1 MTFFRPRSRFP
12 RLVSCILALGLFA
25 GPLVAARPDR
35 NFDVPPSLTLE
46 IRTLIRLLEEAHY
59 NREAVKPKD
68 YEEIVPK
75 FMGDLDGQHLFFLA
89 SDLADFRKQ
98 YGDGLYW
105 NISTLGRI
113 DPAFEIFK
121 TYEQR
126 ADDRI
131 SWVFQ
136 RLDGDFDLDST
147 DTYTVDRDKSD
158 WPADATASD
167 ALWERRLRFDL
178 LQEMLNDKDLAE
190 AKVEVRKRYE
200 RMLKNVADI
209 ESDEISELFLANVA
223 HLYDP
228 HSTYFS
234 ADTYE
239 DFGIQMR
246 LQLVG
251 IGALLGL
258 DDDYCVVKEV
268 ITGGPAD
275 LDGRIKANDRILSVG
290 QATGEPVDIIGMK
303 LRRVVE
309 QIRGEKGTQVKLT
322 IQPGDAADPSVRKE
336 IILTRDVVNLDS
348 ARAKGAI
355 FNVPDKAGSTR
366 PIGVIT
372 LPAFYGPDSS
382 AEGPQNSAT
391 QDVAELIKE
400 MQATGIDG
408 LVLDLRDNGGGLLTE
423 AIDLTGLFIESGP
436 VVQVRSYYG
445 DVKVDDDT
453 DPKIDYAGP
462 LAVLVSKFSASAS
475 EIVAGALQNYGRAVV
490 VGDSSTHGKGS
501 VQTVIEMANLIP
513 QLSRSPVKSGATKL
527 TIQKFYLPNGSS
539 TQLKGVVPDI
549 ILPSIDDF
557 LPVGEKDLPHALV
570 WDEIPTS
577 FFSGKPLDSR
587 ILEPLREASLARQTN
602 LEEFSYLNESIDW
615 FKARQDRKAISLN
628 LAKREAQKTTDKEF
642 KEHLD
647 AERDRLRESNYAF
660 REFHLGPPPAPKKKD
675 PTKVAAADGEDANA
689 DPDVMS
695 TDEEPE
701 GYARLDIHLRETLRV
716 LRDAVDFGKDP
727 QMWIADH
734 APLTVDV
741 VKKGD

>member
-1 MTFFRPRSRFP
+1 MTLFTSRSRIT
-12 RLVSCILALGLFA
+12 RLLPFLLSLCVFA
-25 GPLVAARPDR
+25 GPLTARTDR
-35 NFDVPPSLTLE
+35 TFNVPPSLTLE
-46 IRTLIRLLEEAHY
+46 IKTLIRLLEEAHY

-68 YEEIVPK
+68 YEEIVPR
-75 FMGDLDGQHLFFLA
+75 FMGDLDGQHLFFLD
-89 SDLADFRKQ
+89 SDLQNFRKQ
-98 YGDGLYW
+98 YADGLYW

-131 SWVFQ
+131 SWIFK
-136 RLDGDFDLDST
+136 RLEGDFNFDSQ
-147 DTYTVDRDKSD
+147 DTYTVNRDKAS
-158 WPADATASD
+158 WPADAEAAD

-178 LQEMLNDKDLAE
+178 LQEMLNDKDLAT
-190 AKVEVRKRYE
+190 AKADVRKRYE
-200 RMLKNVADI
+200 RMAKNVAEI
-209 ESDEISELFLANVA
+209 ESDEISELFLSNVA

-234 ADTYE
+234 ADTFE

-258 DDDYCVVKEV
+258 EDDYCTVREV

-275 LDGRIKANDRILSVG
+275 LDGRIKPNDRILSVG
-290 QATGEPVDIIGMK
+290 QAEEEPVDIIGMK
-303 LRRVVE
+303 LRRIVD
-309 QIRGEKGTQVKLT
+309 QIRGEKGTKVKLV
-322 IQPGDAADPSVRKE
+322 IQPANAADPSVRKE
-336 IILTRDVVNLDS
+336 IVLTRDVVNLDS

-355 FNVPDKAGSTR
+355 FEVPNKDGTTR

-372 LPAFYGPDSS
+372 LPAFYGPDAS
-382 AEGPQNSAT
+382 ANGPQNSAT
-391 QDVAELIKE
+391 RDVAELINQ
-400 MQATGIDG
+400 MQETGVDG

-423 AIDLTGLFIESGP
+423 AIDLTGLFIQSGP

-445 DVKVDDDT
+445 DVKVDDDK
-453 DPKIDYAGP
+453 DPKITYAGP

-539 TQLKGVVPDI
+539 TQLRGVIPDI
-549 ILPSIDDF
+549 ILPSIEDF

-577 FFSGKPLDSR
+577 FFSGEPLDSR
-587 ILEPLREASLARQTN
+587 ILEPLREASLARQAT
-602 LEEFSYLNESIDW
+602 LEEFGYLNESIDW
-615 FKARQDRKAISLN
+615 FKTRQDRKAISLN
-628 LAKREAQKTTDKEF
+628 LAQREAQKESDKAF
-642 KEHLD
+642 KERMD
-647 AERDRLRESNYAF
+647 EERDRLREFNYAY
-660 REFHLGPPPAPKKKD
+660 REFLLGPPPAPKK
-675 PTKVAAADGEDANA
+675 VAEPVVEGDA

-701 GYARLDIHLRETLRV
+701 GYARLDIHLREALRV
-716 LRDAVDFGKDP
+716 LSDAVDIGKDP
-727 QMWIADH
+727 QMWVADH
-734 APLTVDV
+734 APLTVEV
-741 VKKGD
+741 VKKG